1 MSLLEIKKS
10 DVLEIITTATNGDYD
25 DIDGSQN
32 HNKKILNDNNNNNNH
47 HHHNNINSTSDQPQI
62 ILQTDEFITVVVNE
76 NSGTKITRE
85 FIEDDELSDTEKQK
99 TATSSE
105 SAIIKKDFNEDI
117 NSADKNFPKSILTNN
132 NNTNN
137 NFNSDTIDR
146 KSLLRKKSVS
156 FETSD
161 DVKKFIAGEEIID
174 KLNPFRSNVIIDG
187 DNNSGDKYRIIKG
200 KKLSSIPT
208 TVKPAPL
215 ASEENDFITKE
226 EILKQ
231 SKYVPVYIRHP
242 DKVLTYPKPVLE
254 KLTPSGTDSIANG
267 NLNNSRKIPVPLP
280 RKASTKLSTSSKSDK
295 KEKKRSRV
303 RNPNYPDLS
312 EIKVKTGTDIDE
324 SLYDPNEVVLN
335 AKKFDSRFKKFQFG
349 STDDLEE
356 IGDREDREEE
366 TSITANQEKSAS
378 GEETTIKVVEEK
390 KSYTNTVNSEEFRQ
404 YLKKKGLLLFPI
416 KANGGGGESTT
427 SKNGSAKNNISRQ
440 IDESDMS
447 EMDERNGKKKSVF
460 SRLSS
465 IFSSS
470 KGKTMPRT
478 SEPLSRVSYAHTKPD
493 NGNLSSNIKRVILE
507 RNNSDNR
514 SVSAN
519 SEFMQHFGS
528 LDKQSDRS
536 DDNKSSISSV
546 LTAAADDDDEDVN
559 TPIIVRRKNMQNGG
573 GVNSLYRN
581 IDLNKSKL
589 YQSKVRQYNGEPQQP
604 QVYGMMNNGKGV
616 KGSEDIIKP
625 RVQRPQA
632 NDSTTSSS
640 STLLLLRQNSNTKSL
655 IKPPIPLRRST
666 ERQSMP
672 VMRSGERYKPIA
684 AERITKVENTSIP
697 RTPNGTTTDKIKLNT
712 STPSGDD
719 KRNTRASLTSPTL
732 SPIQQQRPSEIDPI
746 TFAKIHEIKKK
757 TDEVLLNKSSQL
769 YSNRPPSVSD
779 MKLQNNLRLNAQ
791 NFARNSPQRSTIT
804 EVYQN
809 RLSETPNM
817 KQQRNDYG
825 YANNLLVNGRQSSAT
840 LNRSHLQ
847 QQPPRSQSVLDNM
860 TLYKDSLYGEVTYRQ
875 PDGSNVNVMMRR
887 PESSTMDRNQ
897 VMQKIYEY
905 YRKSVNN
912 TPVPFIQEQQSQQR
926 NNLQYKSQST
936 DTSPVSYASVNT
948 MRSTN
953 KNNPNGNA
961 AAVDNRRGNYFYT
974 SSRPSTMSSTKSDA
988 SRNHTISET
997 DSVFLPEN
1005 EGVVGSGRGSVMAN
1019 DTHFAV
1025 VNSEKLRPMDVLKMQ
1040 QQQKAQRMAL
1050 YAEPDRI
1057 YDVVYG
1063 SGNSN
1068 GTYGNINR
1076 SQQTKLVQRPASA
1089 MGGSILLQQQNR
1101 HAMGR
1106 MTPLILQQPTPPT
1119 TQLMAR
1125 QGDIIINNQIYRPIS
1140 TIPTQTQVMSPK
1152 QSQQQPQQ
1160 QISQPIYSTPTRRK
1174 IATSY
1179 ESDSEA
1185 GEIQSIM
1192 GRKYGEYLLFLIMKL
1207 P

>member
-25 DIDGSQN
+25 DVDGSQ
-32 HNKKILNDNNNNNNH
+32 KIKILNDSNNNNH
-47 HHHNNINSTSDQPQI
+47 HITNSTSDQPQI

-76 NSGTKITRE
+76 KSGSKSTRE
-85 FIEDDELSDTEKQK
+85 FIEDDELSDVEKQK

-105 SAIIKKDFNEDI
+105 SVQKDINEDI
-117 NSADKNFPKSILTNN
+117 YSADKNFPKSILTN
-132 NNTNN
+132 
-137 NFNSDTIDR
+137 NSDTIDR

-156 FETSD
+156 FETNE

-174 KLNPFRSNVIIDG
+174 KLNPFRSNIIIDG

-200 KKLSSIPT
+200 KKQSSIPT

-231 SKYVPVYIRHP
+231 SKCVPVYIRHP
-242 DKVLTYPKPVLE
+242 DKVLTYPKPVLA
-254 KLTPSGTDSIANG
+254 KLTPSGADSISNG

-280 RKASTKLSTSSKSDK
+280 RKASAKLSTTSKSDK

-312 EIKVKTGTDIDE
+312 DIKVKTGTDIDE

-356 IGDREDREEE
+356 IGDREEE
-366 TSITANQEKSAS
+366 TSITANQAKSPS
-378 GEETTIKVVEEK
+378 GEEPTIKVEEK

-416 KANGGGGESTT
+416 KANGESTT
-427 SKNGSAKNNISRQ
+427 SNGSAKNNISRQ
-440 IDESDMS
+440 IDEADMS
-447 EMDERNGKKKSVF
+447 DMDERNGKKKSVF

-465 IFSSS
+465 IFTSS
-470 KGKTMPRT
+470 KGKTMPKS
-478 SEPLSRVSYAHTKPD
+478 SEPLSRLSYAHAKPD
-493 NGNLSSNIKRVILE
+493 NNGNLSSNIKRVILE
-507 RNNSDNR
+507 RNASDNR

-519 SEFMQHFGS
+519 SEFMQHFSS
-528 LDKQSDRS
+528 LDRQRNSDERS

-559 TPIIVRRKNMQNGG
+559 TPVIVRRKNMQNGG
-573 GVNSLYRN
+573 GNLLYRN

-589 YQSKVRQYNGEPQQP
+589 YQSKVRQYNGEQP
-604 QVYGMMNNGKGV
+604 QVYVMNNGKGV

-625 RVQRPQA
+625 KVQRPQA
-632 NDSTTSSS
+632 NDSIASSS
-640 STLLLLRQNSNTKSL
+640 SSSQLLPRQNSNTKSL

-672 VMRSGERYKPIA
+672 VMRSGERYRPIA

-697 RTPNGTTTDKIKLNT
+697 RTPNGTADKIKLNT

-719 KRNTRASLTSPTL
+719 KRGTRASLTSPTL
-732 SPIQQQRPSEIDPI
+732 SPIKQQQQQRPSEIDPI

-769 YSNRPPSVSD
+769 YSNRPTTSSVSD
-779 MKLQNNLRLNAQ
+779 MKLQNNLRLNGQ

-809 RLSETPNM
+809 RLAETPNM
-817 KQQRNDYG
+817 KQRDDYG
-825 YANNLLVNGRQSSAT
+825 YANNLLVNGRQSAT
-840 LNRSHLQ
+840 LNRSHL

-860 TLYKDSLYGEVTYRQ
+860 TMYKDSIYGEVTYRG

-912 TPVPFIQEQQSQQR
+912 TPVPFQEQQSQQR

-953 KNNPNGNA
+953 KNNPNGVA
-961 AAVDNRRGNYFYT
+961 TAAVDNRRRNYFYT

-1005 EGVVGSGRGSVMAN
+1005 EGVVGNGRGSIMAN

-1025 VNSEKLRPMDVLKMQ
+1025 VNSEKLRPLDVLRMQQ
-1040 QQQKAQRMAL
+1040 QQQKAQRMAM

-1063 SGNSN
+1063 SGA
-1068 GTYGNINR
+1068 YGNINR
-1076 SQQTKLVQRPASA
+1076 SQPTKLVQRPASA
-1089 MGGSILLQQQNR
+1089 MGGSLLLPQQTSNR

-1106 MTPLILQQPTPPT
+1106 MTPLILQQPTPPTT

-1140 TIPTQTQVMSPK
+1140 TIPTQAMSPPK
-1152 QSQQQPQQ
+1152 QSQLPQQ
-1160 QISQPIYSTPTRRK
+1160 QTPQPIYSTPTRRK
-1174 IATSY
+1174 TATSY

-1192 GRKYGEYLLFLIMKL
+1192 GRKYGEFILCDKKYF
-1207 P
+1207 

>member
-1 MSLLEIKKS
+1 MSAMLEIKNS
-10 DVLEIITTATNGDYD
+10 EVLNNGDYD
-25 DIDGSQN
+25 DVDCSQN
-32 HNKKILNDNNNNNNH
+32 KNHNNKILNDSNNNNH
-47 HHHNNINSTSDQPQI
+47 HLNNINSTSDQPQI

-76 NSGTKITRE
+76 NSGSKITRE
-85 FIEDDELSDTEKQK
+85 VIEDDELSDIEKQK

-105 SAIIKKDFNEDI
+105 SVVKKDFNEDI

-132 NNTNN
+132 TN
-137 NFNSDTIDR
+137 NSDTIDR

-156 FETSD
+156 FETSE

-174 KLNPFRSNVIIDG
+174 KLNPFRSNIIIDG

-231 SKYVPVYIRHP
+231 SKYVPVYIRNP
-242 DKVLTYPKPVLE
+242 DRVLTYPKPVLE
-254 KLTPSGTDSIANG
+254 KLTPTGADSIANG

-280 RKASTKLSTSSKSDK
+280 RKASTKLSTTNKSDK

-312 EIKVKTGTDIDE
+312 DIKVKTGTDIE
-324 SLYDPNEVVLN
+324 EPLYDPNEVVLN

-356 IGDREDREEE
+356 IGDREEE
-366 TSITANQEKSAS
+366 TSITANEEKSAS
-378 GEETTIKVVEEK
+378 GEETTIKVEEK

-416 KANGGGGESTT
+416 KANGESTT
-427 SKNGSAKNNISRQ
+427 SNGSAKNNISRQ
-440 IDESDMS
+440 IDEADMS

-519 SEFMQHFGS
+519 SEFMQHFSS
-528 LDKQSDRS
+528 LDKQRNSDDRS

-546 LTAAADDDDEDVN
+546 LTAAAEDDDEDVN
-559 TPIIVRRKNMQNGG
+559 TPIIVRRKNMQNG

-589 YQSKVRQYNGEPQQP
+589 YQSKVRQYNGELQP
-604 QVYGMMNNGKGV
+604 QVYAMNNGKGV
-616 KGSEDIIKP
+616 KLSEDIIKP
-625 RVQRPQA
+625 KVQRPQA

-640 STLLLLRQNSNTKSL
+640 SLLLLRQNSNTKSL

-697 RTPNGTTTDKIKLNT
+697 RTPNGTTDKIKLNT
-712 STPSGDD
+712 STPCGDD
-719 KRNTRASLTSPTL
+719 KRNTRASLTSPIL

-769 YSNRPPSVSD
+769 YSNRASD

-817 KQQRNDYG
+817 KQRDDYG

-847 QQPPRSQSVLDNM
+847 QPPRSQSVLDNM
-860 TLYKDSLYGEVTYRQ
+860 TMYKDSLYGEVTYRG

-953 KNNPNGNA
+953 KNNPNGIA

-1005 EGVVGSGRGSVMAN
+1005 EGVVGNGRGSIMAN

-1025 VNSEKLRPMDVLKMQ
+1025 VNSEKLRPVDVLKMQ
-1040 QQQKAQRMAL
+1040 QQQQKAQRIAM

-1063 SGNSN
+1063 N

-1076 SQQTKLVQRPASA
+1076 SQQQQKLVQRPASA
-1089 MGGSILLQQQNR
+1089 MGGSLLLQQQNR

-1106 MTPLILQQPTPPT
+1106 MTPLILQQPAPT
-1119 TQLMAR
+1119 TQQQLMAR

-1140 TIPTQTQVMSPK
+1140 SIPTQVMSHK
-1152 QSQQQPQQ
+1152 QTPQQKQQPQQ
-1160 QISQPIYSTPTRRK
+1160 QTPQPIYSTPTRRK
-1174 IATSY
+1174 TATSY

-1192 GRKYGEYLLFLIMKL
+1192 GRKYGEHCTI
-1207 P
+1207 